1 MECTCKEKSKIRTEE
16 DKRKL
21 LNRLKR
27 IEGQVRGIQV
37 MIKDDRY
44 CGDIII
50 QLSAVSN
57 AIKSIANIMLDDHM
71 HTCVI
76 DQVKNN
82 DYTGIDEAVELFKR
96 FQ

>member
-37 MIKDDRY
+37 MIKNDRY

-82 DYTGIDEAVELFKR
+82 DYTGIDEVVELFKR

>member
-82 DYTGIDEAVELFKR
+82 DYTGID
-96 FQ
+96 

>member
-44 CGDIII
+44 CGDIIV
-50 QLSAVSN
+50 QLSAVSS
-57 AIKSIANIMLDDHM
+57 AIKSIANLMLDEHM
-71 HTCVI
+71 HTCIVEQI
-76 DQVKNN
+76 KND
-82 DYTGIDEAVELFKR
+82 DYTGLDEVVELFKR

>member
-82 DYTGIDEAVELFKR
+82 DYTGIDEVVELFKR
-96 FQ
+96 FK

>member
-82 DYTGIDEAVELFKR
+82 DYTGIDEVVELFKR

>member
-27 IEGQVRGIQV
+27 IEGQGRGIQV

-44 CGDIII
+44 CGDIIV
-50 QLSAVSN
+50 QLSAVSS
-57 AIKSIANIMLDDHM
+57 AIKSIANLMLDEHM
-71 HTCVI
+71 HTCIVEQI
-76 DQVKNN
+76 KND
-82 DYTGIDEAVELFKR
+82 DYTGLDEVVELFKR

>member
-37 MIKDDRY
+37 MIKDGRY

-82 DYTGIDEAVELFKR
+82 DYTGIDEVVELFKR